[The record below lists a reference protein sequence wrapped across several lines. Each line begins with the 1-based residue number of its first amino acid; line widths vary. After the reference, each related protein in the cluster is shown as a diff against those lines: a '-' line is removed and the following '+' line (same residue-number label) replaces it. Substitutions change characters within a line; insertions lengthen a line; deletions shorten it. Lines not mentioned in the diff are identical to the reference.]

1 MDINRER
8 LNDSLEADSKDGRLD
23 VEYQKKILEVK
34 RKVQHKLIQERSKAS
49 THSNRSSIIN
59 PK

>member
-49 THSNRSSIIN
+49 RYDLNIKI
-59 PK
+59 